1 MDSFLYTAGPARVLF
16 ETGGLAKAGQ
26 ELSHLG
32 VERALVLSTPQQAQG
47 AQALAER
54 LGTQA
59 VGVFSDATMHT
70 PVEVTDR
77 AMAVVAEHNADG
89 VVAFGGGSTI
99 GLGKALAL
107 RTDLP
112 QLAIP
117 TTYAGSEMTPIIGQ
131 TEGGKKTTQTT
142 PKVLPETVIYDP
154 ALTYTLPSFIAGPSA
169 VNALAH
175 AVEALYAENRNPVTS
190 MQAEA
195 AIAAIGRAIPGLM
208 GETVNEAARADAFY
222 GAWLAGTCLASVGM
236 AIHHKICHT
245 LGGSFDL
252 NHADIHCLMIPYTAG
267 FNRDHA
273 PDAMAAIARAL
284 QVEDPITGLFDL
296 MQQAAGKTDLKSF
309 GLSLADIDHAA
320 DLAVERAYYNPRP
333 VTRDDVRTM
342 LLAAFDG
349 AHPDAAPQKGA
360 A

>member
-1 MDSFLYTAGPARVLF
+1 MEGFLYTAGPVRVLF
-16 ETGGLAKAGQ
+16 EKGGLSQAGA
-26 ELSHLG
+26 ELDHLA
-32 VERALVLSTPQQAQG
+32 VKRALVLSTPQQADD
-47 AQALAER
+47 ATALAR
-54 LGTQA
+54 SMGDRCA
-59 VGVFSDATMHT
+59 GVFDGAAMHT
-70 PVEVTDR
+70 PVDVTDR
-77 AMAVVAEHNADG
+77 AMALVEKERVDG
-89 VVAFGGGSTI
+89 LVAFGGGSTI
-99 GLGKALAL
+99 GLGKAIAL

-175 AVEALYAENRNPVTS
+175 SVEALYAQNRNPVTL

-195 AIAAIGRAIPGLM
+195 SIAAIGRAVPGLM
-208 GETVNEAARADAFY
+208 GDKLDEDARAEAFY

-252 NHADIHCLMIPYTAG
+252 NHADIHCLMIPYTAA

-273 PDAMAAIARAL
+273 PEAMAAIARAL
-284 QVEDPITGLFDL
+284 CTNDPIGGLFDL
-296 MQQAAGKTDLKSF
+296 MQTAASKKNLKSF
-309 GLSLADIDHAA
+309 GLTTDDIERAA

-333 VTRDDVRTM
+333 VTRDDVAAM
-342 LLAAFDG
+342 LHAAFDG
-349 AHPDAAPQKGA
+349 ARP
-360 A
+360 